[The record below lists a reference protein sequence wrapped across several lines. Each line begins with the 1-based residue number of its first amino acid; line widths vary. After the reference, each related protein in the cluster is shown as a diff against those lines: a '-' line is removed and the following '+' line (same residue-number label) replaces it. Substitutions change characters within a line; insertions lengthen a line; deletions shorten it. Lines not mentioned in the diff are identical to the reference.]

1 LPPVPVLAIAPPAS
15 SPLGEVAGTLVNP
28 VIAAVDP
35 AEPVL
40 RYVDLSTTHIAE
52 ARKLTLPDW
61 ARPIIRGP
69 GGAPLLYSGVRAGV
83 PIAVLAFDPRKSD
96 LPLQVGFPILLS
108 NLVGELLG
116 GSSAPVGSIAP
127 GSPVQLAIPAGATG
141 LRVTRPDGSTTDL
154 VPGTAGATAVTY
166 SGTQSLGVYAAT
178 PLGLTGT
185 GPAPSASGP
194 PASAS
199 PSSATGASTVGRPP
213 ARDELWTVIVLAA
226 LALLLLEYAV
236 YQRDTLARWRR
247 ALASRL
253 VGIRPASRGSHGGG
267 SRPTVGRPT

>member
-1 LPPVPVLAIAPPAS
+1 M
-15 SPLGEVAGTLVNP
+15 
-28 VIAAVDP
+28 
-35 AEPVL
+35 
-40 RYVDLSTTHIAE
+40 
-52 ARKLTLPDW
+52 
-61 ARPIIRGP
+61 
-69 GGAPLLYSGVRAGV
+69 
-83 PIAVLAFDPRKSD
+83 
-96 LPLQVGFPILLS
+96 
-108 NLVGELLG
+108 
-116 GSSAPVGSIAP
+116 
-127 GSPVQLAIPAGATG
+127 
-141 LRVTRPDGSTTDL
+141 TRPDGSTTDL

-185 GPAPSASGP
+185 GPAPFASGP
-194 PASAS
+194 PASGSAASPAPSGGAASPAASASSAAASPQESPRGSPAGSPGGSPAGTRPPVDPNAPVRFAVNLFDVGESTIAPGSAATIEALGTGGPAASAPPASAGASASTPPSASPSVVPS
-199 PSSATGASTVGRPP
+199 PSSATGASAVGRPP

-267 SRPTVGRPT
+267 SRPTVGRPTQRERR